1 MRPEYNGVKYY
12 SPNDLGIA
20 GELEKAANIIQNFD
34 PEAAITD
41 INVILELFNVQKLLE
56 CGTRLKKWS
65 DAEYYQYQRKAKSI
79 KGVLGRFF
87 TRIDDSLFIEHYKNV
102 AIEYIDDFWELFE
115 NYKCYRKVSP
125 ETFDEFLLL
134 RETPLYRLLS
144 HKEIVRA
151 YDTQLTKEL
160 RTSDQTCQILVSK
173 FLEETNSMYYLP
185 PSFAPSEFEAIF
197 QKYIDSD
204 KPNPNMLHLIYN
216 AQSTA
221 ECPVSPKLRL
231 SAKRKYDEFWNT
243 PGKNAVTTQYG
254 IGVGI
259 VDQDE
264 LVKYCREGMD
274 FKYSYSKKWLV
285 ENLDY
290 PTIMNNF
297 IYIFEMFDK
306 CFRSSLVSVKSQI
319 SAIES
324 AFAIEGKKYYNKG
337 NHFNSNAMLSSVQM
351 SAYYHFLKAHD
362 VDMENVFK
370 WFFETYLPEEFN
382 VTGFSFNAS
391 SATNYGEKCK
401 NIVSEMDGVLKQ
413 YRMYVRDG
421 EIDRELFEMESEH
434 LIIDGMQ
441 SLMSNKYAYS
451 NSNEIQYEMYLLF
464 SDQSGLGYID
474 RTRSKYS
481 TLIELLI
488 KEKCQKS
495 DFKKYQIE
503 KLDWLISRG
512 SIIQNEDNIVTL
524 NYSRIFVLK
533 DLYDHDV
540 LCVQHMQNLSDV
552 LHEMKTNGDLKIENT
567 LFSKP
572 EKEYLNYILNKAE
585 YSNGLDLRNRYAHG
599 TYSRTENE
607 QQHDYI
613 ELLKVMVLII
623 TKMNEEFCW
632 IDDRKRGEKV

>member
-20 GELEKAANIIQNFD
+20 GELEKAANIIQSFD

-41 INVILELFNVQKLLE
+41 INAILELFNVQKLLE
-56 CGTRLKKWS
+56 CETRLKKWS
-65 DAEYYQYQRKAKSI
+65 DDEYYQYQRKAKSI

-197 QKYIDSD
+197 QKYVDSD
-204 KPNPNMLHLIYN
+204 NANPNMLHLIYN
-216 AQSTA
+216 AQSTK
-221 ECPVSPKLRL
+221 ECPISPKLKL
-231 SAKRKYDEFWNT
+231 NAKRKYDEFWST
-243 PGKNAVTTQYG
+243 PGKNAATTQYG

-274 FKYSYSKKWLV
+274 FKYSYSKKWLE

-324 AFAIEGKKYYNKG
+324 AFAIEGKKYYKKG
-337 NHFNSNAMLSSVQM
+337 TYFNSNETLSSMRM
-351 SAYYHFLKAHD
+351 SIYYYFLKSHD
-362 VDMENVFK
+362 IDLEDVFK
-370 WFFETYLPEEFN
+370 WFFETYLSEEFGI
-382 VTGFSFNAS
+382 TGFCMKAS
-391 SATNYGEKCK
+391 SATDCVEKCR
-401 NIVSEMDGVLKQ
+401 NLAAEMDGILKQ

-421 EIDRELFEMESEH
+421 YIDRELFEMESEH

-441 SLMSNKYAYS
+441 SLIKDKYGYS
-451 NSNEIQYEMYLLF
+451 NGLNIQNEMFLLF
-464 SDQSGLGYID
+464 SDQSLFRYIE
-474 RTRSKYS
+474 RTKTKYS
-481 TLIELLI
+481 TLFELLRN
-488 KEKCQKS
+488 ERCQIS
-495 DFKKYQIE
+495 DFANHQLERIN
-503 KLDWLISRG
+503 WLMERG
-512 SIIQNEDNIVTL
+512 AIIQTADNNLEL
-524 NYSRIFVLK
+524 NYPRVAILK

-540 LCVQHMQNLSDV
+540 ICIQYLTNFSDS
-552 LHEMKTNGDLKIENT
+552 LNEMIKNGDIRIEDT

-572 EKEYLNYILNKAE
+572 EKEYLNYVLNKAE
-585 YSNGLDLRNRYAHG
+585 YSNGLDLRNKYAHS
-599 TYSRTENE
+599 TYPQNE
-607 QQHDYI
+607 EEQRRDYI
-613 ELLKVMVLII
+613 ELVHPQ
-623 TKMNEEFCW
+623 
-632 IDDRKRGEKV
+632 